1 MEPVVI
7 ELAIN
12 GETSKKRNPN
22 VPHTPEEIA
31 SDAIACFR
39 AGAAT
44 LHNHMGDINLTGQA
58 AADRYALAWRP
69 IRQAFPDAILCPTT
83 QQAPDLDTRLN
94 FLGPAKK
101 EGARQASI
109 DPGVDNFSTS
119 GENGLPGPIRAR
131 LDYSID
137 MVERAFKTMAEIGV
151 GPALG
156 IYEPGFLR
164 LVLAYKRGGVLPK
177 GTLARLYFGG
187 DHNFLD
193 GIKGGFTFGLPP
205 TRTAMDA
212 YVEMIGDSGV
222 PWMVAVPG
230 GDVFDTGLARY
241 AIERGGHVRVGLEDH
256 AADRKPTNLEL
267 VEEIVQVAKDAGR
280 RPATCAEAAKILD
293 LP

>member
-1 MEPVVI
+1 MDPVVI
-7 ELAIN
+7 EIAIN

-31 SDAIACFR
+31 TDAIACFR

-58 AADRYALAWRP
+58 ATDRYALAWRP
-69 IRQAFPDAILCPTT
+69 IRAAIPDAILCPTT

-94 FLGPAKK
+94 FLPSAKQ

-109 DPGVDNFSTS
+109 DPGLDNFSNT
-119 GENGLPGPIRAR
+119 GENGLPGPIRAG
-131 LDYSID
+131 LDYTID
-137 MVERAFKTMAEIGV
+137 MVERAFETMARIGV

-164 LVLAYKRGGVLPK
+164 LVLAFKRGGKLPK

-205 TRTAMDA
+205 TRAALDA

-267 VEEIVQVAKDAGR
+267 VEEVAKIARETGR
-280 RPATCAEAAKILD
+280 GTATCAEAARILD